1 MGSIPRTL
9 PLRFTSEGERRRYDN
24 KTGVCPKWRPSGE
37 PLHEH
42 DGVIRFQHRRK
53 ISSILIR
60 NTVVPL
66 AIRTTSGSCLA
77 TEGVKSSKTRE
88 LL

>member
-1 MGSIPRTL
+1 MRYFRFGLSKCQPLAPTSPCPEMRGTPDMGRRTL
-9 PLRFTSEGERRRYDN
+9 PGR
-24 KTGVCPKWRPSGE
+24 
-37 PLHEH
+37 

-53 ISSILIR
+53 ISSLLIR
-60 NTVVPL
+60 DTVVPI

-77 TEGVKSSKTRE
+77 IGRQITKNPE